1 MMLHAGEIDTEE
13 MQDAELDVS
22 SYLKTDGYPIDD
34 IIEAY
39 AVVSVKN
46 QSENTGHLVLKIQTL
61 TKPIDEA
68 DAVEDQTTKWICDCK
83 DYQFNKWVDL
93 EKKRLADW
101 GTCKHIREVSKSA
114 KADADNKQNTLP

>member
-1 MMLHAGEIDTEE
+1 MLHSGQIDTEQ
-13 MQDAELDVS
+13 MQDAELDVT
-22 SYLKTDGYPIDD
+22 SYLRTNGYPIDD

-61 TKPIDEA
+61 SKPIDEA
-68 DAVEDQTTKWICDCK
+68 DAVQDQTTKWICDCK
-83 DYQFNKWVDL
+83 DYQFNQSVDL

-101 GTCKHIREVSKSA
+101 GTCKHIREVNKSA
-114 KADADNKQNTLP
+114 KAAEDNRQLSL

>member
-1 MMLHAGEIDTEE
+1 MLHSGEIDTEQ

-22 SYLKTDGYPIDD
+22 SYLKTSGYPIDD

-46 QSENTGHLVLKIQTL
+46 QSENTGHIVLKIQTL
-61 TKPIDEA
+61 SKPIDEA
-68 DAVEDQTTKWICDCK
+68 DAVEDQTT
-83 DYQFNKWVDL
+83 
-93 EKKRLADW
+93 
-101 GTCKHIREVSKSA
+101 SKSA